1 MLEYDRIDLS
11 EGINTMKNKLVSRE
25 CSLCGFWYFTEQN
38 FKYQKYLCDGY
49 HDMSTKAVSMKNL
62 AIACS
67 DSNAYRINFAFMDLN
82 EATYLLNNSNKDSKK
97 GTL

>member
-1 MLEYDRIDLS
+1 MR
-11 EGINTMKNKLVSRE
+11 
-25 CSLCGFWYFTEQN
+25 CC
-38 FKYQKYLCDGY
+38 

-62 AIACS
+62 TIVYS
-67 DSNAYRINFAFMDLN
+67 DSNAYRINFALMDLN

>member
-1 MLEYDRIDLS
+1 
-11 EGINTMKNKLVSRE
+11 
-25 CSLCGFWYFTEQN
+25 
-38 FKYQKYLCDGY
+38 
-49 HDMSTKAVSMKNL
+49 MSTKAVSMEKL
-62 AIACS
+62 AIVFS

>member
-11 EGINTMKNKLVSRE
+11 EGIDTMKNKLVSRE
-25 CSLCGFWYFTEQN
+25 CSLCGFWHFIEQN
-38 FKYQKYLCDGY
+38 FKYQKYLCDSC
-49 HDMSTKAVSMKNL
+49 HDMSTKVVSMKKL
-62 AIACS
+62 AIVYS
-67 DSNAYRINFAFMDLN
+67 DSNAYRINFAFIDLN

>member
-1 MLEYDRIDLS
+1 M
-11 EGINTMKNKLVSRE
+11 
-25 CSLCGFWYFTEQN
+25 
-38 FKYQKYLCDGY
+38 CDGC

-62 AIACS
+62 ATAYS

-82 EATYLLNNSNKDSKK
+82 EATYLLNTSNKDSKK

>member
-1 MLEYDRIDLS
+1 
-11 EGINTMKNKLVSRE
+11 
-25 CSLCGFWYFTEQN
+25 
-38 FKYQKYLCDGY
+38 
-49 HDMSTKAVSMKNL
+49 MSTKAVSMKNL